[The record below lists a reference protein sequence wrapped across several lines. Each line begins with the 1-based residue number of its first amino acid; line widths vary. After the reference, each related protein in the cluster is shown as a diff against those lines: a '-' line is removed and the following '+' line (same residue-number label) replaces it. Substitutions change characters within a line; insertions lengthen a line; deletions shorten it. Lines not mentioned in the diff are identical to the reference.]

1 MEIIEGKVSNYKG
14 HGDIHRFYGKI
25 GEEIK
30 YYFLDFSPLSNGNM
44 IATTELVEAIDS
56 EVPASHIGLVDNEG
70 NVVIPLENK
79 TIKPITGDIL
89 LVERLAP
96 LSQNVLD
103 AIEAS
108 KDTKLATGLVS
119 ITNTCKN
126 KVMEKLGV
134 SSELVFHNQLSEA
147 SIFDINGKNWS

>member
-79 TIKPITGDIL
+79 SVKPITGDII
-89 LVERLAP
+89 LVERLNP
-96 LSQNVLD
+96 LSL
-103 AIEAS
+103 
-108 KDTKLATGLVS
+108 
-119 ITNTCKN
+119 
-126 KVMEKLGV
+126 
-134 SSELVFHNQLSEA
+134 
-147 SIFDINGKNWS
+147 

>member
-56 EVPASHIGLVDNEG
+56 EVSASHIGLVDNEAYYRRYF
-70 NVVIPLENK
+70 I
-79 TIKPITGDIL
+79 
-89 LVERLAP
+89 
-96 LSQNVLD
+96 S
-103 AIEAS
+103 
-108 KDTKLATGLVS
+108 
-119 ITNTCKN
+119 
-126 KVMEKLGV
+126 
-134 SSELVFHNQLSEA
+134 
-147 SIFDINGKNWS
+147 